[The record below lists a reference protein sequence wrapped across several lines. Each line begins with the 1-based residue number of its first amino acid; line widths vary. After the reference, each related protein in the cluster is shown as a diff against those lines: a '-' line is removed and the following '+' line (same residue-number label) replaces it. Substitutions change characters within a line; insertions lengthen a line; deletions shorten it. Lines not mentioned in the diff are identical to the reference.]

1 MSITTQI
8 VRLNI
13 WTAVM
18 ALAYVLGYLMSEW
31 WPEKGYLL
39 GMFVG
44 VTLSICVLGMVENER
59 A

>member
-1 MSITTQI
+1 
-8 VRLNI
+8 
-13 WTAVM
+13 M